1 MPCLSIRHL
10 VFEQKPLTKAWPGK
24 SGPVVVTRSVAV
36 KSLLLFRRAANYG
49 EDRAIPGAISAH
61 YSEPPAYLWV
71 WGLVFR

>member
-1 MPCLSIRHL
+1 MPCLPLGHP

-24 SGPVVVTRSVAV
+24 SGRIVVVRFVEV

-71 WGLVFR
+71 WGLVFH